1 MDVLLD
7 NVPFRSEQAAALRIC
22 YSKRFAEPCAGLL
35 QLVQLVIIQHSHFT
49 RMTTYDLQMLNNKNV
64 PVVERL
70 CMASIF
76 FSAADIFC
84 AAALWS
90 SSPVAFPCT
99 LLSRSRRWRLRL
111 RQRLEKWGLQWILT
125 PVIPRSATGRRRRRR
140 AATAATTTTTEGPP
154 AADLVSVE
162 YELSAVVVH
171 AERRQR
177 KRATTIRTLAPAPG
191 TSSSGGGSS
200 SWQQRRQQRRRQQQC
215 RQWRLPRRRRL

>member
-1 MDVLLD
+1 MFND
-7 NVPFRSEQAAALRIC
+7 RRAAR
-22 YSKRFAEPCAGLL
+22 RT
-35 QLVQLVIIQHSHFT
+35 LVHDFDI
-49 RMTTYDLQMLNNKNV
+49 
-64 PVVERL
+64 
-70 CMASIF
+70 

-99 LLSRSRRWRLRL
+99 LRSRSRRWWLRIW
-111 RQRLEKWGLQWILT
+111 QRLEKWGLQWMLT
-125 PVIPRSATGRRRRRR
+125 PVIPPSATGRRRRRR
-140 AATAATTTTTEGPP
+140 AATTTTTEGPP

-191 TSSSGGGSS
+191 ASSSGGSSS
-200 SWQQRRQQRRRQQQC
+200 SWQQRRQQRRRQQQY
-215 RQWRLPRRRRL
+215 RQWRLPRRRL